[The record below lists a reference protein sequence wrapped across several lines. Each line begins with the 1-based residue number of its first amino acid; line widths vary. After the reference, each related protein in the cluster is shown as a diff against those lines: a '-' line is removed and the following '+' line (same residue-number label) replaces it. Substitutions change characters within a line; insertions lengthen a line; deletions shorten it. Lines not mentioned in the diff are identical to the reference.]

1 MREDEL
7 KLLKQ
12 MDPTDLINSTLKFQT
27 LGMEDEWKLTLGIH
41 LFPVLVSRLGS
52 ITDSSS
58 PSPGETAD
66 ILHHYTIPLTC
77 RFKCDLHT
85 AAPESRVEL
94 PTNLREISKCQEK
107 FPTRTFSLLPTN
119 FSKPPVPSGLYG
131 KMSQFNVCLPCLGA
145 LLA

>member
-27 LGMEDEWKLTLGIH
+27 LGKEDEWKLTLGIH

-58 PSPGETAD
+58 SSPSLGETAD
-66 ILHHYTIPLTC
+66 ILHHYTTPSPSHLNVIRIQLPQS
-77 RFKCDLHT
+77 
-85 AAPESRVEL
+85 PE
-94 PTNLREISKCQEK
+94 
-107 FPTRTFSLLPTN
+107 
-119 FSKPPVPSGLYG
+119 
-131 KMSQFNVCLPCLGA
+131 
-145 LLA
+145 